1 MKKELKTQL
10 NREELEAK
18 VDMLEDEVEF
28 LEIRKGQ
35 CERMLISTMDTLED
49 LTGYYSKAVSD
60 KNLYRSMMIA
70 TGFIALTFL
79 IILVLIYV

>member
-35 CERMLISTMDTLED
+35 CERMLVSTMDTLED

>member
-1 MKKELKTQL
+1 
-10 NREELEAK
+10 
-18 VDMLEDEVEF
+18 MLEDEVEF

-35 CERMLISTMDTLED
+35 CERMLVSTMDTLED

-60 KNLYRSMMIA
+60 KNLYRSIMIA

>member
-28 LEIRKGQ
+28 LKIRKGQ
-35 CERMLISTMDTLED
+35 CERMLVSTMDTLED